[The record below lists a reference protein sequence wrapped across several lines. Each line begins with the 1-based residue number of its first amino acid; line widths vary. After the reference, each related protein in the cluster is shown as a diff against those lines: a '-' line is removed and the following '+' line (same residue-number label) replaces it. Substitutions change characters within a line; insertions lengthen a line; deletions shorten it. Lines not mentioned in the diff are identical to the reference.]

1 MVNGTSL
8 KRLANGLMSI
18 NHFLLETSYDKFI
31 IIMIKLISRLLFPI
45 MLVFAALFGYSLG
58 EGHPQ
63 YWYIVVIG
71 ILLTLDIAITYILDK
86 LSDFN
91 FYKDSALKLWAL
103 KDTLKKK

>member
-31 IIMIKLISRLLFPI
+31 IIMIKLISRLLLPI
-45 MLVFAALFGYSLG
+45 AIVFGALFGYSFG
-58 EGHPQ
+58 QGHPQ
-63 YWYIVVIG
+63 YWYLVVIVILFLLDMG
-71 ILLTLDIAITYILDK
+71 ITFVLDK

-91 FYKDSALKLWAL
+91 FYKDSAIKLWAL